1 MKKAKEKE
9 QVRIPKGAFYSDR
22 DCCRCMHV
30 ERSPGSNSGWWCS
43 KKRTHV
49 RPGIDEC
56 GYFESR

>member
-1 MKKAKEKE
+1 MKKISTSG
-9 QVRIPKGAFYSDR
+9 QVKIPKGVFCSER
-22 DCCRCMHV
+22 DCSRCWHV

-49 RPGIDEC
+49 RPGRDEC